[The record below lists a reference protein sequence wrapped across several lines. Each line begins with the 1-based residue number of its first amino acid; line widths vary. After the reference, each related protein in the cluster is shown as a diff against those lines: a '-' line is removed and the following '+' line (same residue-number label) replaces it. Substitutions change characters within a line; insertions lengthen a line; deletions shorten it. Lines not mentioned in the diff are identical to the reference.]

1 MKRFLIAPLL
11 LILLTGCQS
20 NREICARWSSDQIS
34 SKTAAKK
41 LNIIDKGKY
50 AGGLHTHLWRFCTH
64 YGWENPY
71 K

>member
-20 NREICARWSSDQIS
+20 NREICARWSSEQIS

-41 LNIIDKGKY
+41 LNIKEKENY
-50 AGGLHTHLWRFCTH
+50 GLSWHLYRFCTH